1 MRMNPKNFKTALSAF
16 LFILFCAQ
24 SAHAVGRRITITLL
38 SGLEVK
44 GELLSVHEKSLIVT
58 KVYDVS
64 DWELTDHPEFISAVS
79 QQDIRKV
86 FLQGKSDVLGGMG
99 IGLLVGALGGVIV
112 GGPAGNTG
120 NSVANTVTKPAFA
133 LGGAV
138 IFGLG
143 GLLVGALIGGASSAG
158 SEVIPADRLQ
168 DLFYF
173 RQYARYQENEPDFLK
188 NFDRQSMPAGQRS
201 SP

>member
-1 MRMNPKNFKTALSAF
+1 MNSKNFKIVLSAF
-16 LFILFCAQ
+16 LFMLFCVQ
-24 SAHAVGRRITITLL
+24 SAQAGGRKITITLL

-44 GELLSVHEKSLIVT
+44 GELLSAHEKSLIVT

-64 DWELTDHPEFISAVS
+64 DWELADHPEFITAVY

-86 FLQGKSDVLGGMG
+86 FFKGKSHVLGGMG
-99 IGLLVGALGGVIV
+99 IGLFAGAIGGIIV

-120 NSVANTVTKPAFA
+120 NSVANTVTKPVFA

-143 GLLVGALIGGASSAG
+143 GLLVGALIGGASSSG
-158 SEVIPADRLQ
+158 DEEISADRLQ

-173 RQYARYQENEPDFLK
+173 RQYARYQENEPDFIK
-188 NFDRQSMPAGQRS
+188 NLDR
-201 SP
+201 